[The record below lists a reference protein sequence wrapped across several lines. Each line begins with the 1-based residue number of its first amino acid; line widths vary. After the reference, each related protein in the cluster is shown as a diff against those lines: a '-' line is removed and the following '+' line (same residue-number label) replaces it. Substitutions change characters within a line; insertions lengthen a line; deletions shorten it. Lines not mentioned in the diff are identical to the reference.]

1 MGSRTRQIPLA
12 EFRRL
17 ITTIPSR
24 ELARVP
30 PESLPDH
37 IPLDLIENA
46 PPDVAATIE
55 TLIFQ
60 RQSSVMHDLNTLRDR
75 LGEEAVGAYDMAAL
89 PRTTASIRAL
99 LEKLRDIQQ
108 RLRHDSDSKT
118 TTLSPQEALDE
129 LEALASLANDVS
141 DYYRKLLAARKAL
154 RKSVRQHDADLLS
167 FLKKIDRKLR
177 RRCALHRNVLDQY
190 HSQKLVVTVQVMRD
204 FRERI
209 LIHDKALKEQ
219 ASRRQLLEQRLQ
231 DVQRKARQFPAN
243 TGFRHL
249 LERLRDE
256 LDALQRQQRVLPI
269 PLGEEDLELWLDVIV
284 DHRLLRSERDTME
297 RLQQRAESLY
307 LFLLRHYYKLQTKQ
321 QPAQRQ
327 HQGRQADKDADSNY
341 SSHARH
347 FLTNYFRSREQ
358 SGITPYW
365 VPEIYRLENLRQLE
379 KALVADQSAGK

>member
-190 HSQKLVVTVQVMRD
+190 HSQKLAVTVQVMRD

-219 ASRRQLLEQRLQ
+219 AARRQLLEQRLQ

-347 FLTNYFRSREQ
+347 FLTHYFRSREQ

>member
-219 ASRRQLLEQRLQ
+219 AARRQLLEQRLQ

-327 HQGRQADKDADSNY
+327 HQGRQADKDADKSY

-347 FLTNYFRSREQ
+347 FLTHYFRSREQ